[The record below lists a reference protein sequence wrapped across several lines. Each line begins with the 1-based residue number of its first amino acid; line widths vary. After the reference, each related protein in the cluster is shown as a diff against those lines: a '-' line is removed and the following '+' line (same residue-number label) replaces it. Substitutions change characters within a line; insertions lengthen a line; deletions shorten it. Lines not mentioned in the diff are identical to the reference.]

1 LSDRFFAEWNFS
13 ETFESKSC
21 FQAGKKGPP
30 SGTHSH
36 PEQTAAAGLSKV
48 NMQEIAMVHLAVSH
62 LLTQGVS
69 PSSITV
75 ITPYLGQRRAIQGS
89 FMGAAIRGAKGEGYN
104 TGGGGLPPP
113 SPGVLN
119 SMSAVRVS
127 TVDMFQGDENDII
140 ILSLVRTERLT
151 DFMKMR
157 NRMIVACSRARFA
170 MVVVG
175 CEGLLR
181 QAEHW
186 SQVVDILSD
195 DNLAGEG
202 LPITTTT
209 TTTSADR
216 GSQPNMCLYHVGSTF
231 AFHPTSLVLNNSHH
245 HSSRPLKEI
254 NDEQFDE

>member
-1 LSDRFFAEWNFS
+1 
-13 ETFESKSC
+13 
-21 FQAGKKGPP
+21 
-30 SGTHSH
+30 
-36 PEQTAAAGLSKV
+36 
-48 NMQEIAMVHLAVSH
+48 MVHLAVSH

-89 FMGAAIRGAKGEGYN
+89 FMGAAIRGAKGEGYSS
-104 TGGGGLPPP
+104 GGGGLPPP

-127 TVDMFQGDENDII
+127 TVDMFQGDENEII

-195 DNLAGEG
+195 DNLVGEG
-202 LPITTTT
+202 LPITATT

-216 GSQPNMCLYHVGSTF
+216 SSQPSSTDKVSTTTNLLLYADGTTVEQKGPSAHSSGTNAVSPSTSSMGCVGGSTEVVTMGGGGLLTT
-231 AFHPTSLVLNNSHH
+231 AMRSAAA
-245 HSSRPLKEI
+245 SSYQIDKKRRTE
-254 NDEQFDE
+254 EEGGH